1 MGNGSGW
8 TSEGL
13 DAYNKIHE
21 LVKEDRLKNG
31 DQFNRELTKAI
42 TERHNKRKSSKDS
55 NTQVTPPKRKKPI
68 PVDDLDEMYG
78 CLSYANTTQEA
89 ESILTST
96 AAPASCQVPSNV
108 TPVWL

>member
-1 MGNGSGW
+1 LGNGSGW

-31 DQFNRELTKAI
+31 NQFNQELTKAI
-42 TERHNKRKSSKDS
+42 TERHNKRKSTKGS
-55 NTQVTPPKRKKPI
+55 NTQITPLKRKKPV

-78 CLSYANTTQEA
+78 CLSYANTNQEA

-96 AAPASCQVPSNV
+96 VAHATCQATRNV
-108 TPVWL
+108 TPV

>member
-1 MGNGSGW
+1 LGNGSGW

-42 TERHNKRKSSKDS
+42 TERHNKRKSAKDS

-68 PVDDLDEMYG
+68 PVMTWMKCMVVYLMQ
-78 CLSYANTTQEA
+78 TQLKRLNQ
-89 ESILTST
+89 S
-96 AAPASCQVPSNV
+96 
-108 TPVWL
+108 